1 MEELFVQNYN
11 PFGDIWLS
19 AIIAAMPI
27 FVFLLLLVV
36 LKLKGYVAA
45 FITVSFSIVISVLFY
60 DMPLIRAFM
69 SFIYGFLYGLWPIAW
84 IILCA
89 ILLYKISVK
98 SGHFENLKTSIT
110 MISADHRI
118 QVILIAFCF
127 GSFLE
132 GAIGFGA
139 PVAISAALLMGLG
152 LKPLSA
158 AGLSMIANTAGAA
171 FGAVGIPVTALA
183 GTVNVDPQLISTM
196 VARMLPPITFTLPFL
211 LVLLVSGLRGLLGAL
226 PHVII
231 VAASYTI
238 AQYVTAKFIG
248 PELVNIV
255 AAIVSIFLL
264 SISVRIFKIKEIFRV
279 EGSGHMTQTKKL
291 SFGDIIKAWL
301 PFILIIAAIGLWN
314 SSTFKSFA
322 AFATIKF
329 EVFNLHNLV
338 ASMPPIT
345 TEQQA
350 MSAVYGWDI
359 LRATGTAILLAVVLS
374 VGILRI
380 NFNIVVDSAKETIKE
395 MGLPIITI
403 GFIVAYAYIAKYSG
417 QAATMGLALSNT
429 GNAFGFFSPVIGW
442 LGVFLTGSVTSA
454 NLLFG
459 TLQQV
464 TASQLGVPDVIFMAA
479 NTVGGVVGKIISPQ
493 SIAVACAAVGMAG
506 RESEVLKFTLKYSLL
521 FIILAGTITWSVVN
535 IFTFLVPVVANF
547 N

>member
-11 PFGDIWLS
+11 PFGDICLS